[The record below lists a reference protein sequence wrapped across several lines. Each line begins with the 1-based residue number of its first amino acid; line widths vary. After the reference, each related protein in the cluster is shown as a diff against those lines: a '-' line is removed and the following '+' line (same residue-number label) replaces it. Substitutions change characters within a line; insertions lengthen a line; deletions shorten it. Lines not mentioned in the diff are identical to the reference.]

1 MEECKSG
8 SKYKFMQDKQS
19 YKKLIVYQKSKELV
33 LFVYEITRE
42 FPKTEEYVLL
52 PQMRR
57 AVVSI
62 MANIVEGYAKSRKEL
77 IRFLSISIGSLTEL
91 EVYLDLCL
99 ELNYLKQKRYDK
111 GYNLL
116 IEVKKLLYGFQKSL
130 RNGV

>member
-1 MEECKSG
+1 
-8 SKYKFMQDKQS
+8 MQDKQS

>member
-1 MEECKSG
+1 
-8 SKYKFMQDKQS
+8 MQNKLG

-33 LFVYEITRE
+33 LFVYSITRE
-42 FPKTEEYVLL
+42 FPKNEQYVLL

-57 AVVSI
+57 AVISV

-91 EVYLDLCL
+91 EIYFDLCL
-99 ELNYLKQKRYDK
+99 ELNYLKQNEYNK

-130 RNGV
+130 RNGLVD